1 MYFTRLKYYLQSSYI
16 YYRYL
21 YYMLFSYYNKKAYF
35 NIIGVVLI
43 AKAI

>member
-1 MYFTRLKYYLQSSYI
+1 MHFARLRHYLQSSYI
-16 YYRYL
+16 RYRYL